1 MDYKVSLGGELFYR
15 EASFVSTVYNERR
28 YGFDLNSRKA
38 LNDFTS
44 TRVGYRIE
52 NIGIFDL
59 DPDVSDAIRKEEGD
73 RVKSQLYAG
82 MTYDTRD
89 SVFLTRKGE
98 RVDFQAFVAGG
109 ILGGGTDIYGFS
121 LEGSKYFN
129 MKWDTILTINAE
141 LGNVTTWA
149 GGDRVPIFDRLYL
162 GGANNLR
169 GFRFRDVG
177 PKDDDG
183 QPIGGAS
190 LARATIEYTFPV
202 IDKVRG
208 ALFYDVGVV
217 GGSSYSS
224 NGDINSDIGIGVRLE
239 LPIGPVR
246 IDYGI
251 PIQADQYNDSGGR
264 FNFNIGYQF

>member
-1 MDYKVSLGGELFYR
+1 
-15 EASFVSTVYNERR
+15 
-28 YGFDLNSRKA
+28 
-38 LNDFTS
+38 
-44 TRVGYRIE
+44 
-52 NIGIFDL
+52 
-59 DPDVSDAIRKEEGD
+59 
-73 RVKSQLYAG
+73 
-82 MTYDTRD
+82 
-89 SVFLTRKGE
+89 
-98 RVDFQAFVAGG
+98 
-109 ILGGGTDIYGFS
+109 
-121 LEGSKYFN
+121 
-129 MKWDTILTINAE
+129 
-141 LGNVTTWA
+141 
-149 GGDRVPIFDRLYL
+149 
-162 GGANNLR
+162 
-169 GFRFRDVG
+169 VG